1 MTPLDRL
8 YVDLDDVIG
17 ETAQRLLVLAEQEY
31 GRRVPFEKVTSFD
44 LDAVFG
50 MDAEETAEF
59 YRRSNEADVLSGVAL
74 REGAVESLAACRA
87 RGIEVWVVTGR
98 PAASGELTR
107 AWLADRGVPHDRLLF
122 VDKYGKMQQEEAF
135 PVDPAGLLSLEELAE
150 LEFRAAVEDHLG
162 MARILAGHMRTPV
175 LLMDRPWN
183 RDPEADA
190 HPLITRCRDW
200 QAVLAAL
207 GDQVGRRGRGRQPSF
222 QLSLPMPAI
231 PGQPKLRHVG
241 CRWGRVSGGL
251 GQQRSFG
258 KRVGVPGGTRP
269 HPVNPGLLGPGSPP
283 GDQGKTRSSGT
294 VAAGGKGRRPAA
306 GLALLGWSSGA
317 RSTAFFPH
325 GSNAVASLSDPG
337 QPEVRPG
344 RQTERMNP
352 CGIG

>member
-1 MTPLDRL
+1 MTQLDRL

-17 ETAQRLLVLAEQEY
+17 ETAQRLLIIAEQEY
-31 GRRVPFEKVTSFD
+31 GFRVPFEEVTSFD

-50 MDAEETAEF
+50 MDAEETADF

-87 RGIEVWVVTGR
+87 RGIEVWIVTGR

-135 PVDPAGLLSLEELAE
+135 PVDPAELLSLEELAE
-150 LEFRAAVEDHLG
+150 MEFRAAVEDHLG
-162 MARILAGHMRTPV
+162 MARILAGRMRTPV

-207 GDQVGRRGRGRQPSF
+207 G
-222 QLSLPMPAI
+222 
-231 PGQPKLRHVG
+231 
-241 CRWGRVSGGL
+241 
-251 GQQRSFG
+251 
-258 KRVGVPGGTRP
+258 
-269 HPVNPGLLGPGSPP
+269 
-283 GDQGKTRSSGT
+283 
-294 VAAGGKGRRPAA
+294 
-306 GLALLGWSSGA
+306 
-317 RSTAFFPH
+317 
-325 GSNAVASLSDPG
+325 
-337 QPEVRPG
+337 
-344 RQTERMNP
+344 
-352 CGIG
+352 IG